1 MLPDTKIRKKTLPM
15 KQYMLKM
22 LIIKNG
28 VRIAFPFQ
36 GQTGEMGEGGKRPGL
51 IATGMVSDQSMSR
64 FFNNFPDIEA
74 GVAANFFYRG
84 FEKPC
89 H

>member
-1 MLPDTKIRKKTLPM
+1 MKRNRLCCLIQRYAKKTLPM

-36 GQTGEMGEGGKRPGL
+36 GKQ
-51 IATGMVSDQSMSR
+51 
-64 FFNNFPDIEA
+64 
-74 GVAANFFYRG
+74 
-84 FEKPC
+84 EK
-89 H
+89 

>member
-1 MLPDTKIRKKTLPM
+1 M

-36 GQTGEMGEGGKRPGL
+36 GKQEKWGKV
-51 IATGMVSDQSMSR
+51 AND
-64 FFNNFPDIEA
+64 PD
-74 GVAANFFYRG
+74 
-84 FEKPC
+84 
-89 H
+89 